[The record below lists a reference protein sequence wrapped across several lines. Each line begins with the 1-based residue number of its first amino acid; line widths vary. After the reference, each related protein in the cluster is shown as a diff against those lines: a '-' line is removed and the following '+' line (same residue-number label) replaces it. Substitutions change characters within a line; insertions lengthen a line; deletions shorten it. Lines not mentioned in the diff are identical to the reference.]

1 MKTILYEYP
10 LPLGGFIL
18 GFASLGNLL
27 QSYGPY
33 GGTVRNV
40 LGGYP
45 VFYSYYLWVN
55 SYFILKR

>member
-40 LGGYP
+40 LGGGIR
-45 VFYSYYLWVN
+45 YS
-55 SYFILKR
+55 ILIIYG